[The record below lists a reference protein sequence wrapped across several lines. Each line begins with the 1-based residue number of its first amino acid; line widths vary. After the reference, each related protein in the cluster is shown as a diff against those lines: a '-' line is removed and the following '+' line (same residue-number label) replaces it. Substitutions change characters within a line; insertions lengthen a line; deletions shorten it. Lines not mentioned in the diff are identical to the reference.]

1 MSLIIINSN
10 TVRLLSTILFI
21 GLIVSSC
28 SRKSSPGPGIQES
41 YGEETAQPSVNES
54 EKFAKIHFDSSTYH
68 FGAVKQGQ
76 SVSRKI
82 HFRNIGNDDLVINL
96 ISACEC
102 TTIDWPRLPVKPGKW
117 AVLDVR
123 YDSKNKSGAQ
133 IIDIEILANTN
144 PEISYTK
151 YYIFVEP

>member
-1 MSLIIINSN
+1 MNLILINSN
-10 TVRLLSTILFI
+10 TVKLFGALFI
-21 GLIVSSC
+21 IGTLICSC
-28 SRKSSPGPGIQES
+28 SRRSAPGSDIQHPKED
-41 YGEETAQPSVNES
+41 GEDLQVVNTT
-54 EKFAKIHFDSSTYH
+54 EKFAKIKFDSSTYH
-68 FGAVKQGQ
+68 FGTVKQGQ
-76 SVSRKI
+76 SVNRKI
-82 HFRNIGNDDLVINL
+82 QFRNIGNDDLIINL

-123 YDSKNKSGAQ
+123 YDSKDKSGAQ
-133 IIDIEILANTN
+133 IIDIEILANTH